1 MNKFVFA
8 IIVAV
13 VGASVSAEQPANL
26 LYDELL
32 NKGIAI
38 PGGPTVKLPAPL
50 LRPGELPKES
60 AELLEKASGNVPV
73 ELFVR
78 QSATAPF
85 NLKIESVEKGN
96 EERCGQMI
104 NLWFI
109 AYGKL
114 DAVVEKD
121 FLKEILGGKGK
132 SRRDGDKEETT
143 LTAEALSKRG
153 IRLLEGPK
161 LKQTFG
167 KLELELLDKVQVEGI
182 TQSLRTSMP
191 YSAITATR
199 LDDRFKN
206 DKEYPNRWR
215 HVLRSAEGE
224 SLGPLQ
230 PYTGL
235 GGYVLVTEL
244 PEPKGAL
251 LFEMHFLLHEPP
263 EWFGGYNLLRS
274 KMPVKIQENVRSF
287 RRKLTRG

>member
-13 VGASVSAEQPANL
+13 VGAAVSAEQPANL

-50 LRPGELPKES
+50 LTPGELPKES
-60 AELLEKASGNVPV
+60 AELLEKASGKVPV

-85 NLKIESVEKGN
+85 NLKIESVEKAN
-96 EERCGQMI
+96 EERCAQMI

-121 FLKEILGGKGK
+121 FLKEILGGKSK
-132 SRRDGDKEETT
+132 ARRGDDKEETT
-143 LTAEALSKRG
+143 LTAADLSKRG

-161 LKQTFG
+161 L
-167 KLELELLDKVQVEGI
+167 
-182 TQSLRTSMP
+182 
-191 YSAITATR
+191 

-206 DKEYPNRWR
+206 DKDYPNRWR

-224 SLGPLQ
+224 TLGPLQ